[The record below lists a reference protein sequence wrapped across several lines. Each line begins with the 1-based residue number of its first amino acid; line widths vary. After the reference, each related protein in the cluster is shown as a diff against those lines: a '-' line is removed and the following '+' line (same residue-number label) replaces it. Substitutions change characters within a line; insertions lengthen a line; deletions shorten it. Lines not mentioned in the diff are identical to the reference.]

1 MAIKLTKKDSKVQE
15 APAVQAPAASPIGY
29 LPEDVQAEVAK
40 LAPEVQ
46 AKFSQFS
53 ELTTAVLD
61 AVMEDIPETLTE
73 RLLEI
78 MEGNV
83 NEQLPDATPAPAQEV
98 TAQEAPVTDAAAR
111 KAQRD
116 ALKNE
121 ILANSTQATKP
132 ATKVEAPSLDGK
144 PETVKTVT
152 ATQPAS
158 TSFNAWDNLFPVNQA
173 VTVINRGGGKFEVH
187 FGSVAP
193 TAQLVADKAE
203 APAKKPKK
211 PSVKTIFDDIQTKA
225 YREYIVTLKEKYPTL
240 QDRVAWAES
249 LGLVRGKDW
258 VNVTKAGEPMPA
270 SVENMYISDAIRTKL
285 GIETY
290 VEGARTK
297 EQRKKIANGELPLPP
312 RDE

>member
-1 MAIKLTKKDSKVQE
+1 MAIKLTKGSKTQE

-29 LPEDVQAEVAK
+29 LPEDVQAEIAK

-46 AKFSQFS
+46 AKFAEFS
-53 ELTTAVLD
+53 ELTPTVLD

-132 ATKVEAPSLDGK
+132 AANVEAPSLDGK

-152 ATQPAS
+152 APQPAS
-158 TSFNAWDNLFPVNQA
+158 VSFNAWDNLFPVGQA
-173 VTVINRGGGKFEVH
+173 FIIVNRGGGKFEVTI
-187 FGSVAP
+187 GGVAP
-193 TAQLVADKAE
+193 AAQPVAAKAE
-203 APAKKPKK
+203 APAKKEKK
-211 PSVKTIFDDIQTKA
+211 VKVSSISNNPDYWTEEYKA
-225 YREYIVTLKEKYPTL
+225 FLADMKANYADLDSRIELAK
-240 QDRVAWAES
+240 S
-249 LGLVRGKDW
+249 LGLVRGTDWADKTKD
-258 VNVTKAGEPMPA
+258 GQPQHPA
-270 SVENMYISDAIRTKL
+270 IENMQLMNVIQEKKGIARYIPEADTTEK
-285 GIETY
+285 
-290 VEGARTK
+290 
-297 EQRKKIANGELPLPP
+297 RKALVHTNS
-312 RDE
+312 